1 MTPQEKKAY
10 NANYYKTHKDYWQR
24 YRTNIVGD
32 LYSKAAR
39 QSEHVSKYK
48 RAYAA
53 VNALKAQQ
61 AAQAERQ
68 ANMNAAK
75 ARASYGRG
83 KGIQVSR
90 DVKKAYDYS
99 RLGRGAGAAASTGL
113 TTARSNPTRYYGVST
128 ATRVSDIGSSFSSG
142 HILTKAAKKAVSAI
156 GDAASYLAKKAKSVW
171 NFLF

>member
-53 VNALKAQQ
+53 VNALK
-61 AAQAERQ
+61 ERQ

-75 ARASYGRG
+75 ARASYGQG

-99 RLGRGAGAAASTGL
+99 RLGRGAGAAASTGI
-113 TTARSNPTRYYGVST
+113 TTARSNPARYYGVST

>member
-10 NANYYKTHKDYWQR
+10 NANYYKTHKDYWARRRTDLVGELVRDSRLKYQR
-24 YRTNIVGD
+24 
-32 LYSKAAR
+32 LQELHA
-39 QSEHVSKYK
+39 YK
-48 RAYAA
+48 
-53 VNALKAQQ
+53 NK
-61 AAQAERQ
+61 
-68 ANMNAAK
+68 NAANEE
-75 ARASYGRG
+75 ASYGRG

-113 TTARSNPTRYYGVST
+113 TTARSTPIRYYGVST

>member
-75 ARASYGRG
+75 ARASYGQG

-90 DVKKAYDYS
+90 KTENTYDFMKQRS
-99 RLGRGAGAAASTGL
+99 RPHGFTYATGID
-113 TTARSNPTRYYGVST
+113 TAKRVADITPAPRYQHVIT
-128 ATRVSDIGSSFSSG
+128 N
-142 HILTKAAKKAVSAI
+142 AAKKAVSAI
-156 GDAASYLAKKAKSVW
+156 GDAASYLAKKAKSIW

>member
-48 RAYAA
+48 RAYAT
-53 VNALKAQQ
+53 VNALK
-61 AAQAERQ
+61 ERQ

-75 ARASYGRG
+75 ARASYGQG

-90 DVKKAYDYS
+90 KTENTYDFMKQRSRPHGFTYATGVDTAKRVADISYS
-99 RLGRGAGAAASTGL
+99 
-113 TTARSNPTRYYGVST
+113 TRT
-128 ATRVSDIGSSFSSG
+128 Q
-142 HILTKAAKKAVSAI
+142 HIITNAAKKAVSAI
-156 GDAASYLAKKAKSVW
+156 GDAASYLAKKAKSIW